1 MNTTTQPIPQQR
13 RITVIPADPS
23 FAEKD
28 IRKKH
33 LRVAPYCRVSTD
45 NEEQLNSYN
54 AQIAYYTEKIAATPE
69 WTMVRLYADEGI
81 TGTSMKKRKEFLR
94 MLRDCDR
101 GKIDL
106 VITKSVSRFGRN
118 TLDGLDTVRKLKRQ
132 GIGVYFEK
140 ENVNTLY
147 MDNEMILT
155 FMMSQAQAES
165 ESLSGNVKWGHRKN
179 FKDGKVYYHYASF
192 LGYREG
198 PDGLPE
204 VDPEEAAVV
213 RRIFARYLMGQS
225 IHQIC
230 KDLTADG
237 VKTARCKDT
246 WRDSVVQG
254 MLQNEKYIGD
264 ALLQKTYMAD
274 IFTHE
279 QRKNMGELPKYY
291 VHECHPAIIDRD
303 TFQRVQEELARR
315 SSLRKTSSRTK
326 TELGKYCGKYVLSEL
341 LVCGECGSPY
351 RRVVWS
357 RPEGKRIVWR
367 CINRLEH
374 GKKVCKKSPTWN
386 ETDIHTAVTAS
397 MNELFHAQAAKEALE
412 TSITAALAGEDGEL
426 SLPALEVRIRSLQER
441 QMELF
446 QLAVSAGPDC
456 LDYDGEIQRVNMAKT
471 SLMAKKAELER
482 EGRSAA
488 AFERRMGEIAKELEQ
503 ASGTIIDFDEVT
515 VRQLVSNIKV
525 VSKDTLMV
533 RFKDGTEIT
542 QMIGG

>member
-237 VKTARCKDT
+237 VKTARGKDT

-274 IFTHE
+274 LFTHE

-397 MNELFHAQAAKEALE
+397 MNELFHARAAKEALE

-482 EGRSAA
+482 EGHTAA

>member
-1 MNTTTQPIPQQR
+1 MTTQQTPQKR
-13 RITVIPADPS
+13 RITVIPPNPQLT
-23 FAEKD
+23 ERD
-28 IRKKH
+28 IHKKH

-45 NEEQLNSYN
+45 SEEQLNSYN

-81 TGTSMKKRKEFLR
+81 TGTSMKRRKEFLK

-106 VITKSVSRFGRN
+106 IITKSVSRFGRN
-118 TLDGLDTVRKLKRQ
+118 TLDGLDTVRKLKRK
-132 GIGVYFEK
+132 GIGVFFEK
-140 ENVNTLY
+140 ENTNTLY

-165 ESLSGNVKWGHRKN
+165 ESLSGSVKWGHRKN

-192 LGYREG
+192 LGYRKG

-204 VDPEEAAVV
+204 IDPDEAAIV
-213 RRIFARYLMGQS
+213 RRIFARYLLGQS
-225 IHQIC
+225 VHQIC
-230 KDLTADG
+230 RDLMSDG
-237 VKTARCKDT
+237 VKTAQGSDS
-246 WRDSVVQG
+246 WHDSVVRK

-264 ALLQKTYMAD
+264 ALLQKTFMAD
-274 IFTHE
+274 LFTHE
-279 QRKNMGELPKYY
+279 QRKNMGELPQYY

-315 SSLRKTSSRTK
+315 SSLRKTSSKTK

-386 ETDIHTAVTAS
+386 ETDIQAAVTAA
-397 MNELFHAQAAKEALE
+397 MNELFHTQTAKEALE
-412 TSITAALAGEDGEL
+412 ASITAALAGEDGEL
-426 SLPALEVRIRSLQER
+426 SLPALETQIHSLTER
-441 QMELF
+441 QLELF

-456 LDYDGEIQRVNMAKT
+456 LDYDEEIQRVNMAKT

-482 EGRSAA
+482 EGRTAA
-488 AFERRMGEIAKELEQ
+488 AFDRRMEEIASELAQ
-503 ASGTIIDFDEVT
+503 TAGTITEFDEVT

-525 VSKDTLMV
+525 VSKDTLLIC
-533 RFKDGTEIT
+533 FKDGTEIT
-542 QMIGG
+542 QTI

>member
-23 FAEKD
+23 FVEKD

-274 IFTHE
+274 LFTHE

-412 TSITAALAGEDGEL
+412 TSITAALAGENGEL

>member
-1 MNTTTQPIPQQR
+1 MNTTTTTPQR
-13 RITVIPADPS
+13 RITIIPADPQ
-23 FAEKD
+23 FTEKD

-81 TGTSMKKRKEFLR
+81 TGTSMKKRKEFLK
-94 MLRDCDR
+94 MLRDCDK

-192 LGYREG
+192 LGYRKG

-204 VDPEEAAVV
+204 IDPDEAAVV

-225 IHQIC
+225 VRQIC
-230 KDLTADG
+230 RDLTADG
-237 VKTARCKDT
+237 IKTAQGGEEWHT
-246 WRDSVVQG
+246 SVVQR

-274 IFTHE
+274 LFTHE

-315 SSLRKTSSRTK
+315 SSLRKTSSKTK

-357 RPEGKRIVWR
+357 RPEEKRIVWR

-374 GKKVCKKSPTWN
+374 GKKVCKKSSTWN
-386 ETDIHTAVTAS
+386 EMDIHATVTAA
-397 MNELFHAQAAKEALE
+397 MNELFHAQTAKEALE
-412 TSITAALAGEDGEL
+412 ASITAALAGGNGEM
-426 SLPALEVRIRSLQER
+426 SLPALEAEIRRMQER

-456 LDYDGEIQRVNMAKT
+456 LDYDEEIQRVNIAKT

-482 EGRSAA
+482 SGQSAA
-488 AFERRMGEIAKELEQ
+488 VFEQRMEDIAAQLEQ
-503 ASGTIIDFDEVT
+503 ASGTITGFDEIS

-533 RFKDGTEIT
+533 CFKDGTEIMQT
-542 QMIGG
+542 IGG

>member
-274 IFTHE
+274 LFTHE

-482 EGRSAA
+482 EGHTAA